1 MDRFIIIKELILPN
15 GQKQPA
21 VFMTNQDEIWEFTSF
36 EEADNIAKTLEKNSD
51 SGWKYKVKIIKG

>member
-21 VFMTNQDEIWEFTSF
+21 VIMTNQDEIWEFTNF
-36 EEADNIAKTLEKNSD
+36 DEADNIAKTLEKNSD
-51 SGWKYKVKIIKG
+51 SGWKYKVKTIKG